1 MFPDPSI
8 ILAGLADAM
17 TLTTLLFVLAGV
29 VLGQVVGAI
38 PGLSAP
44 MAIAIAVPFTFVL
57 SPLPA
62 IAFLIGV
69 GKGGTVGGAIPAV
82 LLNTPGTP
90 DAAATALDGYPL
102 AKAGKPLK
110 AMKMALFASIT
121 GDTFSDIVLILVAA
135 PLAVV
140 ALAMGPVEITSL
152 IVLSIAVI
160 TGLVGPSM
168 AKGLI
173 AAGLGILCASIGIDP
188 EHGTPRLI
196 FGNYD
201 LYSGL
206 PVSAVAIGMLATGE
220 IISQLAA
227 RKAAAGA
234 PLAIRNDLP
243 SEDKRISWLEYWT
256 CRITMLRGAVIGTLI
271 GALPGLGSTLAAFMS
286 YGMARAASKEPNS
299 FGKGN
304 LHGIAACE
312 SANSAVM
319 GANMIP
325 LLTLGIP
332 GNVTAALIIGA
343 FVVQGIQPGPLLFQT
358 QGQLIYG
365 LFGAMVI
372 ANAVNFLVGL
382 VGLRVWARV
391 VTAPASVIFPL
402 TFLLCI
408 TGVYVAE
415 GGAIAV
421 WILIAF
427 SMASIIMRML
437 DLPVVAFI
445 IMFILANQLELS
457 LSQSLTILNHDATNL
472 IQHPVALL
480 LLGVSLLSVWIFGF
494 RLPAKARQRATAGRT

>member
-1 MFPDPSI
+1 
-8 ILAGLADAM
+8 M
-17 TLTTLLFVLAGV
+17 TISTLLFVLAGV
-29 VLGQVVGAI
+29 TLGQVVGAV

-44 MAIAIAVPFTFVL
+44 MAIAIAVPFTFAL
-57 SPLPA
+57 SPLAA

-69 GKGGTVGGAIPAV
+69 AKGGTVGGAVPAI

-90 DAAATALDGYPL
+90 DAAATAMDGYPL

-110 AMKMALFASIT
+110 AMKMALFASLT

-140 ALAMGPVEITSL
+140 ALAMGPVEITAL
-152 IVLSIAVI
+152 ITLSIAVI

-173 AAGLGILCASIGIDP
+173 AAGLGILCASVGIDP

-196 FGNYD
+196 FGNYN

-206 PVSAVAIGMLATGE
+206 PISAVAVGMLATGE
-220 IISQLAA
+220 IITQLAT
-227 RKAAAGA
+227 RYHAGHS
-234 PLAIRNDLP
+234 PLAISDDGP
-243 SEDKRISWLEYWT
+243 SGDRRVSWNEYWA
-256 CRITMLRGAVIGTLI
+256 CRATMLRGAVIGTLI
-271 GALPGLGSTLAAFMS
+271 GALPGLGSTVASFMS
-286 YGMARAASKEPNS
+286 YGMARSASNEPET

-343 FVVQGIQPGPLLFQT
+343 FMVQGVQPGPLLFQS
-358 QGQLIYG
+358 QGQLIYS

-372 ANAVNFLVGL
+372 ANLLNFLVGL
-382 VGLRVWARV
+382 VGLRIWARV
-391 VTAPASVIFPL
+391 ITAPSSVIFPL
-402 TFLLCI
+402 TLLLCV
-408 TGVYVAE
+408 TGVYIAE
-415 GGAIAV
+415 GNVLAV

-427 SMASIIMRML
+427 SILSVVMRIF
-437 DLPVVAFI
+437 DLPIVAFI
-445 IMFILANQLELS
+445 IMFVLANQFELS
-457 LSQSLTILNHDATNL
+457 LSQALTILDGDPTNL
-472 IQHPVALL
+472 FEHPVALL
-480 LLGVSLLSVWIFGF
+480 LVAISLLSVWIFGI
-494 RLPAKARQRATAGRT
+494 RLPSKARKRAAALNT

>member
-1 MFPDPSI
+1 MDPTT
-8 ILAGLADAM
+8 ILSGLSEAM
-17 TLTTLLFVLAGV
+17 TLTTFLFVVAGV
-29 VLGQVVGAI
+29 ALGQVVGAI

-44 MAIAIAVPFTFVL
+44 MAIAIAVPFTFTL
-57 SPLPA
+57 SPLAA

-90 DAAATALDGYPL
+90 DAAATALDGHPL
-102 AKAGKPLK
+102 ARAGKPLK
-110 AMKMALFASIT
+110 AMKMALYASIT

-140 ALAMGPVEITSL
+140 ALAMGPVEITAL
-152 IVLSIAVI
+152 IVLSIAII

-201 LYSGL
+201 LYNGL
-206 PVSAVAIGMLATGE
+206 PISAVAVGMLAMGE
-220 IISQLAA
+220 ILTQLAT
-227 RKAAAGA
+227 RHGAANA
-234 PLAIRNDLP
+234 PLPVDLDSP
-243 SEDKRISWLEYWT
+243 AENRRISWAEYWG
-256 CRITMLRGAVIGTLI
+256 CRVTIARGAVIGTVV
-271 GALPGLGSTLAAFMS
+271 GALPGLGSTVAAFLS
-286 YGMARAASKEPNS
+286 YGMARSASKEPES

-304 LHGIAACE
+304 LNGIAACE

-343 FVVQGIQPGPLLFQT
+343 FMVQGIQPGPLLFQS
-358 QGQLIYG
+358 QGKLIYG
-365 LFGAMVI
+365 LFGAMI
-372 ANAVNFLVGL
+372 LANLVNFLVGL
-382 VGLRVWARV
+382 VGLRLWAKV
-391 VTAPASVIFPL
+391 IAAPASVIFPL

-421 WILIAF
+421 WILIGFGVLSVLMQA
-427 SMASIIMRML
+427 AG
-437 DLPVVAFI
+437 LPIVAFI
-445 IMFILANQLELS
+445 IMFVLATQLELS
-457 LSQSLTILNHDATNL
+457 LSQALTILGGNPLNL
-472 IQHPVALL
+472 LHHPVALAL
-480 LLGVSLLSVWIFGF
+480 LALSLLSVWIFGI
-494 RLPAKARQRATAGRT
+494 RAPARAPRRSVSEA